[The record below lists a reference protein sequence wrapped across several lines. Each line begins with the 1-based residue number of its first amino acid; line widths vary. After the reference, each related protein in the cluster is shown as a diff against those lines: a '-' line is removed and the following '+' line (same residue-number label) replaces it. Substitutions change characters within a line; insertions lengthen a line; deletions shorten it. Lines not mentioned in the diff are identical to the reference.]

1 MQILDLYGN
10 AMEQE
15 FLKSILVTIIEWAY
29 NIFKDTSI
37 LKHEYFQKPKVQTES
52 QSIEKNIRNEWGSK

>member
-52 QSIEKNIRNEWGSK
+52 QSIEKNIRKEKESK

>member
-1 MQILDLYGN
+1 MLILDLYGN
-10 AMEQE
+10 AMGQE

-37 LKHEYFQKPKVQTES
+37 LKHGYFQKPKVQTES
-52 QSIEKNIRNEWGSK
+52 QSIEKNIRKERESK

>member
-15 FLKSILVTIIEWAY
+15 FLKSILVTIIEWVY

-52 QSIEKNIRNEWGSK
+52 QSIEKNIRKERGSK

>member
-37 LKHEYFQKPKVQTES
+37 LKHQYFQKPKVQTES

>member
-1 MQILDLYGN
+1 MLILDLYGN

-15 FLKSILVTIIEWAY
+15 FRKSILVTIIEWAY

-37 LKHEYFQKPKVQTES
+37 LKHGYFQKPKVQTKS
-52 QSIEKNIRNEWGSK
+52 QSIEKNIRKERESK

>member
-15 FLKSILVTIIEWAY
+15 FLKSILVTIIEWVY

>member
-1 MQILDLYGN
+1 MLILDLYGN

-37 LKHEYFQKPKVQTES
+37 LKHGYFQKPKVQTES
-52 QSIEKNIRNEWGSK
+52 QSIEKNIRKERESK

>member
-52 QSIEKNIRNEWGSK
+52 QSIEKNIRNEWRSK

>member
-1 MQILDLYGN
+1 
-10 AMEQE
+10 MEQE

-52 QSIEKNIRNEWGSK
+52 QSIEKNIRKEKESK

>member
-37 LKHEYFQKPKVQTES
+37 LKHKYFQKPKVQTES
-52 QSIEKNIRNEWGSK
+52 QSIEKNIRKERGSK